1 MPRKGVTRGDLI
13 VTVAAIGVLVFSFLP
28 WYTVTAKGKSLT
40 EGTTHYSAWIGDF
53 TPLAPAVVLLS
64 SISLVLLLIGRYT
77 IRPTSPQPTEIQF
90 GGLAFRQWGV
100 ALGVAA
106 AWSGV
111 WAVLGPDG
119 GYEKLANTA
128 QRIARANGDAQAT
141 VDAGHGWGA
150 WGLVGFAVL
159 QALLL
164 LTVDR
169 IGGLNVPLVRPREQN
184 WAGYPG
190 GGFPGAPGGYPPG
203 PPGTGGFPVPPPV
216 APPVYGP
223 SGNTPP
229 PQTPS
234 MQPPPMQ
241 PPAVQPP
248 AVQPPVLLFK
258 TDAPEPAPPAGIGAD
273 AAESAPVSTSASTS
287 GATSESGDP
296 GTFEQY
302 WLAVPE
308 PRPLYPLDRPGDSVA
323 TLHPGIWYLAVG
335 ARDGGIVIDIDG
347 LQGVLADLTGI
358 QRGE

>member
-13 VTVAAIGVLVFSFLP
+13 VAAAAIGVLVFSFLP
-28 WYTVTAKGKSLT
+28 WYTVTAKGKQIT
-40 EGTTHYSAWIGDF
+40 EGSKNYSAWIGDF

-77 IRPTSPQPTEIQF
+77 FRPGSPQPTEIQF
-90 GGLAFRQWGV
+90 CGLALRQWGV

-106 AWSGV
+106 AWSAV
-111 WAVLGPDG
+111 WAVFGADG
-119 GYEKLANTA
+119 GYEKLARFA
-128 QRIARANGDAQAT
+128 QNYARDNGDAQAT

-150 WGLVGFAVL
+150 WGLAGFAVL

-169 IGGLNVPLVRPREQN
+169 IGGLNAPLVRPRENN
-184 WAGYPG
+184 WQGYPG

-203 PPGTGGFPVPPPV
+203 PPGTGGFPIPPPV
-216 APPVYGP
+216 APPAYGP

-229 PQTPS
+229 PQTP
-234 MQPPPMQ
+234 PM
-241 PPAVQPP
+241 QPP

-258 TDAPEPAPPAGIGAD
+258 QDDAPEPAAPDREPAP
-273 AAESAPVSTSASTS
+273 AARDVRTPAP
-287 GATSESGDP
+287 ESGDP

-308 PRPLYPLDRPGDSVA
+308 PRPLHPLDHPGDAVA
-323 TLHPGIWYLAVG
+323 TLHPGVWYLAVG
-335 ARDGGIVIDIDG
+335 VRDGGIVIDIDG

>member
-13 VTVAAIGVLVFSFLP
+13 VAVAAIGVLVFSFLP
-28 WYTVTAKGKSLT
+28 WYTVTTKGKRIT
-40 EGTTHYSAWIGDF
+40 EGTTDYSAWIGDF
-53 TPLAPAVVLLS
+53 WPLAPAVVLLS

-77 IRPTSPQPTEIQF
+77 IRPGSPQPTEIQF
-90 GGLAFRQWGV
+90 GGLAFRQWGI

-106 AWSGV
+106 AWSAV
-111 WAVLGPDG
+111 WAVFGADG
-119 GYEKLANTA
+119 GYEKLAHTA
-128 QRIARANGDAQAT
+128 ERIARSNGDAQAT

-150 WGLVGFAVL
+150 WGLAGFAVL

-169 IGGLNVPLVRPREQN
+169 IGGLNVPLVRPRENN
-184 WAGYPG
+184 WQGYPG

-229 PQTPS
+229 PLT
-234 MQPPPMQ
+234 PPMQ

-248 AVQPPVLLFK
+248 VLLYK
-258 TDAPEPAPPAGIGAD
+258 SDEPEPAP
-273 AAESAPVSTSASTS
+273 AAEPVHTPEP
-287 GATSESGDP
+287 ESGDP

-308 PRPLYPLDRPGDSVA
+308 QRPLRPLDHPGDAVA
-323 TLHPGIWYLAVG
+323 TLHPGVWYLAVG
-335 ARDGGIVIDIDG
+335 VRDGGIVIDIDG
-347 LQGVLADLTGI
+347 LQGVLTDLTGI

>member
-13 VTVAAIGVLVFSFLP
+13 VAVAAIGVLVFSFLP
-28 WYTVTAKGKSLT
+28 WYTVTAKGRDLT

-77 IRPTSPQPTEIQF
+77 FRPGSPPTEIQF
-90 GGLAFRQWGV
+90 AGVALRQWGV
-100 ALGVAA
+100 VLGVAS
-106 AWSGV
+106 AWSAV
-111 WAVLGPDG
+111 WAVLGADG
-119 GYEKLANTA
+119 GYDKLARTA
-128 QRIARANGDAQAT
+128 QRIARAGGDSQAT
-141 VDAGHGWGA
+141 VDAAHGYGA
-150 WGLVGFAVL
+150 WGLAGFAVL

-169 IGGLNVPLVRPREQN
+169 IGGLNVPLVRPREAG
-184 WAGYPG
+184 WPGYPG

-229 PQTPS
+229 PQTP
-234 MQPPPMQ
+234 PMQ
-241 PPAVQPP
+241 PPAMQPP
-248 AVQPPVLLFK
+248 AVQPPVLLLK
-258 TDAPEPAPPAGIGAD
+258 SDDSAANPAIGAD
-273 AAESAPVSTSASTS
+273 RVPAATGGDARDSATD
-287 GATSESGDP
+287 SGDP

-308 PRPLYPLDRPGDSVA
+308 PRTLRPLDVSGDAPA
-323 TLHPGIWYLAVG
+323 TLLPGVWYLAVG
-335 ARDGGIVIDIDG
+335 VRDDGIVIDLDG
-347 LQGVLADLTGI
+347 VQGVLTDLTGI

>member
-13 VTVAAIGVLVFSFLP
+13 VAVAAIGVLVFSFLP
-28 WYTVTAKGKSLT
+28 WYTVTAKGKQIVG
-40 EGTTHYSAWIGDF
+40 GTTDYSAWIGDF

-77 IRPTSPQPTEIQF
+77 FRPGSPQPTEIQF
-90 GGLAFRQWGV
+90 CGLALRQWGV
-100 ALGVAA
+100 ALGVAS
-106 AWSGV
+106 AWSAV
-111 WAVLGPDG
+111 WAVFGADG
-119 GYEKLANTA
+119 GYEKLARYA
-128 QRIARANGDAQAT
+128 QEVARAGDPQAS

-150 WGLVGFAVL
+150 WGLAGFAVL

-169 IGGLNVPLVRPREQN
+169 IGGLNAPLVRPRENN
-184 WAGYPG
+184 WQGYPG

-203 PPGTGGFPVPPPV
+203 PPGTGGFPIPPPV

-229 PQTPS
+229 PQTPPI
-234 MQPPPMQ
+234 QPM
-241 PPAVQPP
+241 QPP

-258 TDAPEPAPPAGIGAD
+258 QDDSPEPAALEREP
-273 AAESAPVSTSASTS
+273 
-287 GATSESGDP
+287 ESGDP

-308 PRPLYPLDRPGDSVA
+308 PRPLHPLDHAGDAPA
-323 TLHPGIWYLAVG
+323 TLHPGVWYLAVG
-335 ARDGGIVIDIDG
+335 VRDGGVVIDLDG
-347 LQGVLADLTGI
+347 LQGLLTDLTGV